1 MNLPDHLEAVLERG
15 RQKRLLG
22 YRGRFAPT
30 PSGPLHLGNLRTALI
45 SWLQARLNSGEWLL
59 RIDDLDTPRIREGA
73 IESALADLSWL
84 GLTWDGPVIMQSQR
98 LGLYGSCL
106 SALRR
111 EQLLYPC
118 RCSRR
123 QLGAGR
129 RYPGTCRD
137 LSRGWGLKEGRLP
150 SWRLRVKP
158 VDEPRCG
165 DLVLR
170 RADGFIAYHL
180 STALDELALGITEVV
195 RGADLA
201 SVCIAQQA
209 VIAALEEHPPCYRHT
224 PLLCDAHGQKLSKR
238 ERAEGLEPF
247 QALQWSPEKVVGWL
261 AGSLGLV
268 EQNCSLS
275 VSDLLQELRGRPMPL
290 QACLDSFN
298 S

>member
-1 MNLPDHLEAVLERG
+1 MNLPEHLQTVFERG
-15 RQKRLLG
+15 RQLRLHG

-45 SWLQARLNSGEWLL
+45 SWLRARLQDGEWLL

-73 IESALADLSWL
+73 IDAALADLRWL
-84 GLTWDGPVIMQSQR
+84 GLHWDGPVIMQSQR

-123 QLGAGR
+123 QLVAGQ

-137 LSRGWGLKEGRLP
+137 MAMGWGLKDGRLP
-150 SWRLRVKP
+150 AWRLKVKAL
-158 VDEPRCG
+158 DEPRCG

-180 STALDELALGITEVV
+180 ATALDELALGITEVV
-195 RGADLA
+195 RGSDLA
-201 SVCIAQQA
+201 PVCIAQQA
-209 VIAALEEHPPCYRHT
+209 VIASLEQQSPSYRHT
-224 PLLCDAHGQKLSKR
+224 PLLCDPEGQKLSKR
-238 ERAEGLEPF
+238 EQAAGLAPLRE
-247 QALQWSPEKVVGWL
+247 QQWSPERVVGWL
-261 AGSLGLV
+261 SGSLGLV
-268 EQNCSLS
+268 DQDSSLT
-275 VSDLLQELRGRPMPL
+275 VSDLLQELRGRTSPL
-290 QACLDSFN
+290 KACLD
-298 S
+298 

>member
-1 MNLPDHLEAVLERG
+1 MQDG
-15 RQKRLLG
+15 RQKRRLG

-45 SWLQARLNSGEWLL
+45 SWLQARLNNGEWLL
-59 RIDDLDTPRIREGA
+59 RIDDLDTPRIRKGA
-73 IESALADLSWL
+73 TQSALGDLQWL
-84 GLTWDGPVIMQSQR
+84 GLTWDGPVVMQSQR
-98 LGLYGSCL
+98 LVLYGSCL

-137 LSRGWGLKEGRLP
+137 MARGWGLQDGRLP
-150 SWRLRVKP
+150 AWRLKVKP

-180 STALDELALGITEVV
+180 ATALDELVLGITEVV

-201 SVCIAQQA
+201 AVCIAQQA
-209 VIAALEEHPPCYRHT
+209 VITSLDEQPPSYRHT
-224 PLLCDAHGQKLSKR
+224 PLLCDPHGQKLSKR
-238 ERAEGLEPF
+238 ERAAGLAP
-247 QALQWSPEKVVGWL
+247 LQERQWPPEKVVGWL

-268 EQNCSLS
+268 EPNSSLA
-275 VSDLLQELRGRPMPL
+275 VMELLQELRSRPSPL
-290 QACLDSFN
+290 HACLDGAN

>member
-1 MNLPDHLEAVLERG
+1 MNLPDRLRSVLEQG
-15 RQKRLLG
+15 RRQRLLG

-45 SWLQARLNSGEWLL
+45 SWLQARLQGGEWLL

-73 IESALADLSWL
+73 VESALQDLRWL
-84 GLTWDGPVIMQSQR
+84 GLHWDGPVILQSQR
-98 LGLYGSCL
+98 LELYDSCL

-129 RYPGTCRD
+129 RYPGTCRNRA
-137 LSRGWGLKEGRLP
+137 RGWGLQDGRLP
-150 SWRLRVKP
+150 AWRLRVKAEH
-158 VDEPRCG
+158 EPICG

-180 STALDELALGITEVV
+180 ATALDELALGITEVV
-195 RGADLA
+195 RGSDLA
-201 SVCIAQQA
+201 AVCIAQQA
-209 VIAALEEHPPCYRHT
+209 VIASLEEQPPNYRHT
-224 PLLCDAHGQKLSKR
+224 PLLLDPDGQKLSKR
-238 ERAEGLEPF
+238 EQAAGLAPL
-247 QALQWSPEKVVGWL
+247 QDQQWSSQRVLGWL

-268 EQNCSLS
+268 DQHCSLS
-275 VSDLLQELRGRPMPL
+275 VSELLQELRTRPRPL
-290 QACLDSFN
+290 QGCFDELHS
-298 S
+298 

>member
-1 MNLPDHLEAVLERG
+1 MNLPDHLRTVLERG
-15 RQKRLLG
+15 RQKRHLG

-45 SWLQARLNSGEWLL
+45 SWLQARLNNGEWLL
-59 RIDDLDTPRIREGA
+59 RIDDLDTPRIRKGA
-73 IESALADLSWL
+73 TESALADLQWL
-84 GLTWDGPVIMQSQR
+84 GLIWDGPVIMQSQR

-111 EQLLYPC
+111 EQMMYPC

-137 LSRGWGLKEGRLP
+137 KARGWGLQDGRLP
-150 SWRLRVKP
+150 AWRLKVQA

-195 RGADLA
+195 RGSDLA
-201 SVCIAQQA
+201 PVCIAQQA
-209 VIAALEEHPPCYRHT
+209 VINSLDEQPPLYRHT
-224 PLLCDAHGQKLSKR
+224 PLLCDPQGQKLSKR
-238 ERAEGLEPF
+238 ERAAGLAP
-247 QALQWSPEKVVGWL
+247 LQDQRWSPENVVGWL
-261 AGSLGLV
+261 AGSLGLIEENRSLPVV
-268 EQNCSLS
+268 E
-275 VSDLLQELRGRPMPL
+275 LLQELRGRPSPL
-290 QACLDSFN
+290 NACLDRPN